1 MEDDKTKKKP
11 AFEMPPPPKPLSF
24 EMPKPPVLQ
33 PNVAAILKKT
43 NNGKTENVVKP
54 NANLPFNPPVP
65 PVFNPTPN
73 PFAPRPKSVSPNPS
87 SLSKSENDEIPKTA
101 TGDTDVTPNAVN
113 SENKSPA
120 TTEDSGRKLD
130 KKVVQETI
138 EPALNAPAKSEKPT
152 TLNTTAPTTEIP
164 ITPMVEE
171 TKNITSPATVEVSNH
186 TENVKSVG
194 TDSSN
199 VFTDKIDMSGGLMS
213 WLTKTVTESK
223 LLSDVAEKAKAGV
236 ETVMTTLDP
245 GMKPFLAEHGV
256 IEFALFNCDADV
268 LTVASDA
275 FTRSG
280 AMAICRG
287 LSFDETA
294 VIFNFRPLVNGEQN
308 ARKLCEVKIEAARK
322 TKKAKEDAA
331 VVVTQPFL
339 LKIGG
344 RYYYTCKVMLNHGST
359 YFDAISQLLEVP
371 ETIVEAIQ
379 RSAKSEGLPD
389 DEFSISVTQA
399 IKNIYK
405 TSVSTWEPGCL
416 APYDSKE
423 LLSVAFSSVSQQLLR
438 NLAPVN

>member
-1 MEDDKTKKKP
+1 MTSINSNSLFLEP

-33 PNVAAILKKT
+33 PNIAAILQKT
-43 NNGKTENVVKP
+43 NLGNSENVAKQP
-54 NANLPFNPPVP
+54 LAPPAP

-73 PFAPRPKSVSPNPS
+73 PFAPRPKSVSPNPVPAMEVKIPETS
-87 SLSKSENDEIPKTA
+87 NASEASPVPTVPTTSEP
-101 TGDTDVTPNAVN
+101 AV
-113 SENKSPA
+113 P
-120 TTEDSGRKLD
+120 
-130 KKVVQETI
+130 KVVE
-138 EPALNAPAKSEKPT
+138 APHKIEKPT
-152 TLNTTAPTTEIP
+152 TLNTTPPTTEIP

-171 TKNITSPATVEVSNH
+171 TKQITSPAVVDVSSH
-186 TENVKSVG
+186 AESVKSA
-194 TDSSN
+194 SN
-199 VFTDKIDMSGGLMS
+199 SDASNAFSDRVDMSGGLMS

-256 IEFALFNCDADV
+256 IEFALFNCDADL

-287 LSFDETA
+287 LTFDET
-294 VIFNFRPLVNGEQN
+294 VFLTNFRPLVEGDQK
-308 ARKLCEVKIEAARK
+308 AQKLCEAKIEAARK
-322 TKKAKEDAA
+322 TKKAKEEAA
-331 VVVTQPFL
+331 IVVIQPFL
-339 LKIGG
+339 MEVSG
-344 RYYYTCKVMLNHGST
+344 RYYSTCKIMLDHGNTS
-359 YFDAISQLLEVP
+359 FDSISQLLEVP

-379 RSAKSEGLPD
+379 RSAKSEGLPV

-399 IKNIYK
+399 IKNVYK
-405 TSVSTWEPGCL
+405 TSVSNWEPGSL
-416 APYDSKE
+416 PPYDSKE
-423 LLSVAFSSVSQQLLR
+423 LLGLAFSSVSQQLLR

>member
-1 MEDDKTKKKP
+1 MGDEKGTKKP

-33 PNVAAILKKT
+33 PNVAAILQKS
-43 NNGKTENVVKP
+43 NPGKPETSIKP
-54 NANLPFNPPVP
+54 PAP

-73 PFAPRPKSVSPNPS
+73 PFAPRPKSVSPNPVPPAEI
-87 SLSKSENDEIPKTA
+87 KQTTEVQENVTIPTA
-101 TGDTDVTPNAVN
+101 TP
-113 SENKSPA
+113 K
-120 TTEDSGRKLD
+120 
-130 KKVVQETI
+130 TI
-138 EPALNAPAKSEKPT
+138 EPEIPAQVGQAPPPPKIEKPT
-152 TLNTTAPTTEIP
+152 TLNTTPPTTEIP

-171 TKNITSPATVEVSNH
+171 TKQITSPAVVDVSSH
-186 TENVKSVG
+186 SENVK
-194 TDSSN
+194 TIAEPSN
-199 VFTDKIDMSGGLMS
+199 VYSDRVDMSGGLMS

-256 IEFALFNCDADV
+256 IEFALFNCDADL

-275 FTRSG
+275 FTRAG

-294 VIFNFRPLVNGEQN
+294 FIANFRPLVAGDQK
-308 ARKLCEVKIEAARK
+308 AQKLCEAKIEAARK
-322 TKKAKEDAA
+322 TKKAKEEAA
-331 VVVTQPFL
+331 IVVTQPFL
-339 LKIGG
+339 LEISG
-344 RYYYTCKVMLNHGST
+344 RYYSACKVMLDHGNTS
-359 YFDAISQLLEVP
+359 FDAISQLLEVP

-379 RSAKSEGLPD
+379 RAAKSEGLPD

-399 IKNIYK
+399 IKNVYK
-405 TSVSTWEPGCL
+405 TSVTAWEPGSL